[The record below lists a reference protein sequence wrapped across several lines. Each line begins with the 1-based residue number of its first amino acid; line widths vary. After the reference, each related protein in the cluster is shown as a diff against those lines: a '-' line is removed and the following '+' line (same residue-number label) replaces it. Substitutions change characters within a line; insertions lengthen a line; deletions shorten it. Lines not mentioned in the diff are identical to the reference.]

1 LVDETPRYVRTT
13 TKEKLQ
19 ARAVEDLQV
28 DGELTTMVADDEN
41 ANATTTRL
49 EGFSETGPEVG
60 LIDDG
65 NSLLDI
71 ASLGH
76 SNN

>member
-1 LVDETPRYVRTT
+1 M
-13 TKEKLQ
+13 
-19 ARAVEDLQV
+19 EDLHV
-28 DGELTTMVADDEN
+28 NSELTAMVTDDKDT
-41 ANATTTRL
+41 NATTTTL
-49 EGFSETGPEVG
+49 EGFRQAVPEVG

-71 ASLGH
+71 TSLGH

>member
-1 LVDETPRYVRTT
+1 M
-13 TKEKLQ
+13 
-19 ARAVEDLQV
+19 EDLHV
-28 DGELTTMVADDEN
+28 DSELTAMVTEDKD
-41 ANATTTRL
+41 ANATTTSL
-49 EGFSETGPEVG
+49 EGFVKARPEVG